1 MCGSL
6 HYYKNTLLTIR
17 AGPQEAKKAIK
28 SKVQNPFAPP
38 TVRPAMALLEFND
51 NGIYC
56 PLAEV
61 YIDPWKAVDRA
72 LITHGHADHS
82 RWGHKAYLAT
92 HSAGPVIK
100 YRLGDIKLQTVG
112 FGEVTTINGV
122 KFSFHPAGHILGSAQ
137 IRVEHKGEIWCASG
151 DYKLEDDGLSEAY
164 EPVKCDHFITEST
177 FGLPVYRWRPQEE
190 IFADINDWWRE
201 NQAAGKVSVLTG
213 YALGKAQRLLMG
225 LDQSIGKVYTHGA
238 IENTNEVIRAQG
250 IPLPETIRVTREINK
265 KDYPGNLVVTTPGSV
280 GQPWIKKFG
289 TISLGAASGWMSLR
303 GARRRRGAD
312 RGFVLSDHCDWP
324 MLLEAIDLTGAEN
337 VYVTHG
343 YTAIFS
349 KHLRGL
355 GLNAVELET
364 EYEGELAEMDTKPDA
379 ETVDQE

>member
-1 MCGSL
+1 
-6 HYYKNTLLTIR
+6 
-17 AGPQEAKKAIK
+17 
-28 SKVQNPFAPP
+28 
-38 TVRPAMALLEFND
+38 MALLEFNG

-56 PLAEV
+56 ARADV
-61 YIDPWKAVDRA
+61 YIDPWRPVKRA

-82 RWGHKAYLAT
+82 RWGHEAYLAT
-92 HSAGPVIK
+92 HTAGPVMK
-100 YRLGDIKLQTVG
+100 HRLGDIKLQTVG
-112 FGEVTTINGV
+112 FGQVTTINGV
-122 KFSFHPAGHILGSAQ
+122 KFSYHPAGHILGSAQ
-137 IRVEHKGEIWCASG
+137 IRVEYKGEIWCASG

-164 EPVKCDHFITEST
+164 EPVKCHHFITEST

-190 IFADINDWWRE
+190 VFADINDWWRANKAE
-201 NQAAGKVSVLTG
+201 GKVSVLTG
-213 YALGKAQRLLMG
+213 YALGKAQRLLRG
-225 LDQSIGKVYTHGA
+225 LDTSIGQIYTHGA

-250 IPLPETIRVTREINK
+250 VDLPDTIRVTREIDK
-265 KDYPGNLVVTTPGSV
+265 KDYPSNLLLTTPGSV

-289 TISLGAASGWMSLR
+289 TISLGAASGWMTLR

-324 MLLEAIDLTGAEN
+324 GLLEAIELTGAEN

-349 KHLRGL
+349 KYLRSL

-364 EYEGELAEMDTKPDA
+364 EYEGELAEIETKNEEEPAAAD
-379 ETVDQE
+379 

>member
-1 MCGSL
+1 
-6 HYYKNTLLTIR
+6 
-17 AGPQEAKKAIK
+17 
-28 SKVQNPFAPP
+28 
-38 TVRPAMALLEFND
+38 
-51 NGIYC
+51 
-56 PLAEV
+56 
-61 YIDPWKAVDRA
+61 
-72 LITHGHADHS
+72 
-82 RWGHKAYLAT
+82 
-92 HSAGPVIK
+92 
-100 YRLGDIKLQTVG
+100 
-112 FGEVTTINGV
+112 
-122 KFSFHPAGHILGSAQ
+122 
-137 IRVEHKGEIWCASG
+137 
-151 DYKLEDDGLSEAY
+151 
-164 EPVKCDHFITEST
+164 
-177 FGLPVYRWRPQEE
+177 
-190 IFADINDWWRE
+190 
-201 NQAAGKVSVLTG
+201 
-213 YALGKAQRLLMG
+213 MG